1 MTLQTLCLA
10 TSLFPI
16 GDKNDGNKNSKE
28 TRTNKKI
35 LRALRLDNIFGK
47 TSNFE
52 EDAQLNLQD
61 DHESLIAYAW
71 IEHKNA
77 LLDAERTKA
86 EALMTQRKQ
95 RFI

>member
-1 MTLQTLCLA
+1 MIETKTRKKLA
-10 TSLFPI
+10 ST
-16 GDKNDGNKNSKE
+16 
-28 TRTNKKI
+28 KKI

-47 TSNFE
+47 SSNFE
-52 EDAQLNLQD
+52 ENAQLNLQD
-61 DHESLIAYAW
+61 DHESLNAYAW

-86 EALMTQRKQ
+86 EALMTQQKQ